1 MIFGEQFALWISVA
15 ALLTSVVLLAW
26 LILLELRLRKLFRG
40 QKAKNLQSVLAE
52 IQDSLRYFSE
62 KEKETD
68 AFLEQAERRIGRS
81 AQHLGLVRFNPY
93 EGVGGDQ
100 SFSIAVLDEQKNGF
114 VVTGL
119 YGRDNS
125 RIYAKPVTEGA
136 SQYQLSDEEKGAIE
150 KALGRYA

>member
-1 MIFGEQFALWISVA
+1 MIFGRDFLFWIAVASAVLSLA
-15 ALLTSVVLLAW
+15 ALVWLTLLQF
-26 LILLELRLRKLFRG
+26 RLKKLFRG
-40 QKAKNLQSVLAE
+40 QKAENLQNVLAE

-62 KEKETD
+62 KEKETG
-68 AFLEQAERRIGRS
+68 AFLEQVERRIGRS

-119 YGRDNS
+119 YGRDSS